1 MNKDTY
7 IENRIKLMN
16 SIEDNSVMIL
26 FAGKPA
32 KKTGMNSINLLQIR
46 IFII

>member
-7 IENRIKLMN
+7 IENRSKLMN
-16 SIEDNSVMIL
+16 SVEDNSVMIL

-32 KKTGMNSINLLQIR
+32 KKTGDEFYQFYSR
-46 IFII
+46 